1 MTALPVI
8 VGMGGVNAAGRTSF
22 HQGFRRIVID
32 KLNAQARQET
42 FVGLATMMNLL
53 TFTDG
58 KLVDAQGDAIA
69 RADVEKTFG
78 EQILAGTLIRK
89 IEKNHFDPD
98 ATQWQQKMTM
108 QASEQGICFETR
120 VRDLPSPLPAT
131 WKITELEEKRVRVEI
146 AGEVEIMHDS
156 VRDNP
161 IKAAGQFPTGFE
173 PAKLYNSRY
182 QPRGLQATIFGAA
195 DAIHSTGYSWKDI
208 ANKVSPDEVGT
219 YSASVF
225 GQVQAEGHGGM
236 MQNRMRG
243 ERVSTKNLALGLNTM
258 STDFINAYVTGSV
271 GSTFTST
278 GACAT
283 FLYNLKA
290 AVQDIQSG
298 RVRLAIVG
306 SNDCAVTPEVIE
318 GFGNMSALANEEG
331 LKKLDGITEGQA
343 NHRKT
348 SRPFGDNCGFTIG
361 EAAQFII
368 IMDDALAVE
377 LGCKVLGSVAD
388 VYTNADGIKKS
399 ITAPGPGNYIT
410 MAKSVALAANV
421 VGSES
426 VQQRS
431 FILAHGS
438 STPQNRVTES
448 LIYHRLAETFDINDW
463 PVAAPKAF
471 VGHTIGPAS
480 GDQVA
485 MALGIFSHNIM
496 PGITTIDKVADDVY
510 DERLNIATDHWQCQE
525 MDVAFINSKGF
536 GGNNATATLFS
547 PNVTLSMME
556 KRHGSEAMASYQDKL
571 VTVEAAQA
579 IYKEKADNA
588 QFELIYQ
595 FGDGV
600 LSDEDLDISA
610 NSISMTGFAQAIDL
624 PKSNPFADMV

>member
-1 MTALPVI
+1 MTALPII
-8 VGMGGVNAAGRTSF
+8 VGMGGINAAGRTSF

-32 KLNAQARQET
+32 KLNAEARQET
-42 FVGLATMMNLL
+42 FVGLATLMNILK
-53 TFTDG
+53 FEDG
-58 KLVDAQGDAIA
+58 KLLDKNGAV
-69 RADVEKTFG
+69 VEANQVESLFG
-78 EQILAGTLIRK
+78 EQILNGTLIRK

-98 ATQWQQKMTM
+98 ATPWQQKMTM
-108 QASEQGICFETR
+108 GQADDAITFETKA
-120 VRDLPSPLPAT
+120 RDLPTPLPRS
-131 WKITELEEKRVRVEI
+131 WKITELDNKRVRVEI
-146 AGEVEIMHDS
+146 AGEFEAKHDS
-156 VRDNP
+156 TRDNP

-173 PAKLYNSRY
+173 PAVLYNSRY

-195 DAIHSTGYSWKDI
+195 DAIHSTGYSWDDI
-208 ANKVSPDEVGT
+208 ASKISPDEVGT

-225 GQVQAEGHGGM
+225 GQVQSEGLGGM

-290 AVQDIQSG
+290 AVQDIQAG
-298 RVRLAIVG
+298 RIRVAIVG
-306 SNDCAVTPEVIE
+306 SNDCAITPEVIE

-331 LKKLDGITEGQA
+331 LKKLDGITEGSA

-361 EAAQFII
+361 EAAQFIV
-368 IMDDALAVE
+368 IMDDALTVE

-410 MAKSVALAANV
+410 MAKSVALAASI
-421 VGSES
+421 VGKDS
-426 VQQRS
+426 VQNRS

-448 LIYHRLAETFDINDW
+448 LIYDRLAQSFDINNW
-463 PVAAPKAF
+463 PVAAPKAY

-485 MALGIFSHNIM
+485 MALGVFSHNIM

-510 DERLNIATDHWQCQE
+510 SERLNIATDHWHCQE

-536 GGNNATATLFS
+536 GGNNATATILS
-547 PNVTLSMME
+547 PNVTLSMMA
-556 KRHGSEAMASYQDKL
+556 KRHGESAMQRYQASLVLVEKAQLAYQ
-571 VTVEAAQA
+571 
-579 IYKEKADNA
+579 EKADNA
-588 QFELIYQ
+588 QFDIIYK

-600 LSDEDLDISA
+600 LSDEDLDITADNIAMS
-610 NSISMTGFAQAIDL
+610 GFYHKIAL
-624 PKSNPFADMV
+624 PKHNPFDDMV